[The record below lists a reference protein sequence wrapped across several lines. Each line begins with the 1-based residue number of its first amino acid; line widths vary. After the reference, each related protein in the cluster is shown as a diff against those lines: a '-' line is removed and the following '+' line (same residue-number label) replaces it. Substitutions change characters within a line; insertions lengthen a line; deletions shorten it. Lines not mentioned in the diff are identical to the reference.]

1 MNERELF
8 RFCACCPNPCRR
20 AVPAGMARQTECE
33 TPSALSMIAL
43 AVIDNELAF
52 DPPVRQALARTEAA
66 RFCRPAC
73 PYGLD
78 IAGAI
83 DAFSLRHIN
92 EPAARRDG
100 TQRQGCADE
109 PAR

>member
-20 AVPAGMARQTECE
+20 AIPADLAAQRESE

-43 AVIDNELAF
+43 AVIDGELAF
-52 DPPVRQALARTEAA
+52 DAPVRLALARTEAA
-66 RFCRPAC
+66 HACRAAC
-73 PYGLD
+73 PYDLD
-78 IAGAI
+78 IASAI
-83 DAFSLRHIN
+83 DTFLLRK
-92 EPAARRDG
+92 G
-100 TQRQGCADE
+100 MTDE